1 MGSSV
6 ANDRDY
12 YEVLGVERD
21 VSRDDVRRAFRKLAM
36 KYHPDRNPGDKEAE
50 LRFKEAAEAY
60 EVLSDDEKRA
70 RYDRYGKAGVKGQVH
85 DFSSSQDI
93 FSMFGDIFGGGGI
106 FGDLFGG
113 MAGGGARGGVSLRC
127 GVDISFEEA
136 AEGVTKTIRLKR
148 AEPCNACRGTGARGG
163 TEIEVCPQCRGAG
176 NVLRSAG
183 FFAMRTTCDRCGG
196 AGSIVK
202 TPCPECRG
210 EGRVERKTK
219 VEVEMPA
226 GIEDGTRIRLRG
238 QGEVGAPGGAR
249 GDLYCHVRVE
259 PHDFFLRDGDN
270 LICEVPITYSQAA
283 LGTEVDVPT
292 LKGTARLTIPR
303 GTQSGEVFRL
313 RGQGVPNVRTGR
325 RGDLLAQAV
334 IEVPKKLGERQEE
347 LLRELAEA
355 EKTEVSPRRK
365 GFLEWLKEQF
375 AKEPEKTEKDA
386 EEVKEDA
393 EEKSE
398 EKK

>member
-36 KYHPDRNPGDKEAE
+36 KYHPDRNPGDREAE

-113 MAGGGARGGVSLRC
+113 MAGEAGQGGVSLRC
-127 GVDISFEEA
+127 GVDVTFEEA
-136 AEGVTKTIRLKR
+136 AEGITKTIRLKR
-148 AEPCNACRGTGARGG
+148 AEPCDACRGTGAENG
-163 TEIEVCPQCRGAG
+163 TEIETCTQCRGAG
-176 NVLRSAG
+176 SVLRSAG

-202 TPCPECRG
+202 TPCPECHG
-210 EGRVERKTK
+210 EGRIERKTK
-219 VEVEMPA
+219 VEVEVPA

-238 QGEVGAPGGAR
+238 QGEVAAPGGPR

-259 PHDFFLRDGDN
+259 PHEFFLRDGDN

-283 LGTEVDVPT
+283 LGTEADVPT
-292 LKGTARLTIPR
+292 LKGAAKLSIPR
-303 GTQSGEVFRL
+303 GTQSGELFRL
-313 RGQGVPNVRTGR
+313 RGQGVPNVRSGR
-325 RGDLLAQAV
+325 KGDLIAQAV

-365 GFLEWLKEQF
+365 GFLDWLKSQF
-375 AKEPEKTEKDA
+375 AKEPEETEENAA
-386 EEVKEDA
+386 EAKE
-393 EEKSE
+393 EPEQESE